1 MLIPSFST
9 PLHWIRGDG
18 ASVLDVAR
26 LVSVLVAVLDVAV
39 DVVIVT
45 VVAEV
50 AVVVVA
56 EIVVSAAVVD
66 VDVDDMTVE
75 VDAGASPQLIARWA
89 FNAEPV
95 TP

>member
-1 MLIPSFST
+1 MSTLLTPSFST
-9 PLHWIRGDG
+9 PLHWTRGDG
-18 ASVLDVAR
+18 VPALDVAR
-26 LVSVLVAVLDVAV
+26 FVSVLVVDVVVVAVLDVAV

-56 EIVVSAAVVD
+56 EI
-66 VDVDDMTVE
+66 E

-89 FNAEPV
+89 FNAELV